1 MPEFDLYQIFIKDP
15 NGLTIELN
23 FFGVKDV
30 TDWGGEDYSKMP
42 QVASMRA

>member
-1 MPEFDLYQIFIKDP
+1 LIKDP

-30 TDWGGEDYSKMP
+30 KDWGGDLSKMP
-42 QVASMRA
+42 HAAGGRG